1 MSHVVIC
8 PECITLVF
16 HRDVVCA
23 DTDLYKHKFFTCL
36 LAQVKKQCKLHY
48 AHTADDVPQFS
59 GLRCQPQ
66 HAGFGSWLGDG
77 TREVSP
83 LTRDICPWQSPC
95 LSGAARGGRISP
107 PRVVVFCS
115 GAVEQDWLLGHVEM
129 EIPRDLTKG
138 KTMWLLSSCCATGPV
153 LRSRWASGF
162 REEMLSRSFWA
173 GSGGVVPRTV
183 PSDWREQLLRN
194 TVMSD

>member
-1 MSHVVIC
+1 MCHHCLHDIYFPTQGSVGRILMEEAFIPETEGSWRGNPACQQHGKMSVICLHFMSHVVIC
-8 PECITLVF
+8 PECITLLF

-23 DTDLYKHKFFTCL
+23 DTDLYKHKFFTFL

-66 HAGFGSWLGDG
+66 HAWFGSWLGDG

-83 LTRDICPWQSPC
+83 LTGDICPWQSPC

-107 PRVVVFCS
+107 PRVAVFCS
-115 GAVEQDWLLGHVEM
+115 GAVEQD
-129 EIPRDLTKG
+129 
-138 KTMWLLSSCCATGPV
+138 
-153 LRSRWASGF
+153 
-162 REEMLSRSFWA
+162 
-173 GSGGVVPRTV
+173 
-183 PSDWREQLLRN
+183 
-194 TVMSD
+194 